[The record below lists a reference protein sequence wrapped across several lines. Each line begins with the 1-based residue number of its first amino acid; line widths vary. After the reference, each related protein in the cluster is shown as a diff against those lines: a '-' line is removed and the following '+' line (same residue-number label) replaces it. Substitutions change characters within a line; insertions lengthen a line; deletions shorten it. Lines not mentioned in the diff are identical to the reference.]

1 MTTVQK
7 GRSIM
12 LSEKERASIV
22 HFLETVGGDTNDFT
36 TSRTHEMPHEL
47 KQVLN
52 QVFQAIKNQQPISI
66 SALPQEI
73 TTTTAAVMLNV
84 SRPTVMKY
92 IRNGRL
98 SARMVGTHHR
108 LKSQDVLELLEE
120 LKQEQ
125 RDAVFALIDREDSLA
140 N

>member
-12 LSEKERASIV
+12 LSNKERASIV
-22 HFLETVGGDTNDFT
+22 HFLETVGGDANDFA
-36 TSRTHEMPHEL
+36 TSHSHEMPHEL
-47 KQVLN
+47 KQLLN

-73 TTTTAAVMLNV
+73 TTTTAAAMLNV

-125 RDAVFALIDREDSLA
+125 RDAVFALIDWEDSLS
-140 N
+140 

>member
-12 LSEKERASIV
+12 LSDKERASIV
-22 HFLETVGGDTNDFT
+22 HFLETVSGDASDFT
-36 TSRTHEMPHEL
+36 TRHTHEMPHEL
-47 KQVLN
+47 KQLLN

-73 TTTTAAVMLNV
+73 TTTTAAAMLNV

-108 LKSQDVLELLEE
+108 LKSQNVLELLEE

-125 RDAVFALIDREDSLA
+125 RDAVFALIDWEDSLS
-140 N
+140 

>member
-12 LSEKERASIV
+12 LSDKERASIV
-22 HFLETVGGDTNDFT
+22 HFLETVSGDASDFT
-36 TSRTHEMPHEL
+36 TRHTHEMPHEL
-47 KQVLN
+47 KQLLN

-73 TTTTAAVMLNV
+73 TTTTAAAMLNV

-125 RDAVFALIDREDSLA
+125 RDAVFALIDWEDSLS
-140 N
+140 